1 MYDSFIMSLLNID
14 CMILHCLRVRCQVLL
29 KTQSLL
35 WRATAFLT
43 RFTLPS
49 KSWTA
54 LRSMSKC
61 WLLPSS
67 SHVGWDG
74 SKLFQ
79 NVRGRPH
86 VSWRTPTTSSQRER
100 LPRLLVLGLSVRW
113 HASCDYSQLELGT
126 GVGQMRTNQQMP
138 ISPTEVLGWARRGA
152 QAFMFPCTWNDCRE
166 GRKENRSRPES
177 RLRKAVLSSPQLRQ
191 DICAVP
197 I

>member
-86 VSWRTPTTSSQRER
+86 VSWRTPTTSNQRET
-100 LPRLLVLGLSVRW
+100 LPRLLCQGLSVRW
-113 HASCDYSQLELGT
+113 HASCAHSQLELGR
-126 GVGQMRTNQQMP
+126 GVGQMRANQQMLS
-138 ISPTEVLGWARRGA
+138 SPTETLGWARRGA
-152 QAFMFPCTWNDCRE
+152 QAFIFPSTRDDFPE
-166 GRKENRSRPES
+166 GRKGNRSRPES
-177 RLRKAVLSSPQLRQ
+177 RLGRSVLSSPQLRY
-191 DICAVP
+191 DICAVH